1 MTATQN
7 DTGCPRVVLELR
19 PAFEGFAGIPQE
31 TRLLFRGLRMLKSMN
46 TSGML
51 QMSLRVLSKGT
62 AQQRGGIFGK
72 GRELSEPRRI
82 NRYSRVVISAS
93 EQPFGSVSARL
104 VAYFERRQLS
114 TVLSFRSLIGRSS
127 VKLTVFRAKYF
138 EDFIWRTLFSNT
150 LPASDFSLVTESD
163 QLICSVPWHSMHMVG
178 LNTNLVFGEARYA
191 RLDTKG
197 IDIFISQ
204 TPYPAVLHRST
215 ALVVRYHDAL
225 PLLMP
230 HTIPDKSLHQATHYH
245 ALTSNVKSGAYFACV
260 SEATRRDLLKIYPKI
275 GERAVTIHNMVS
287 HHYFQEEAA
296 PDRIPGIIRSRLY
309 AFDPDAKKRGL
320 EPKFLSIA
328 EQERF
333 YKKALAKTPI
343 KYLLAVSTIEPRKNH
358 LRLLAAWESL
368 KTEHDQDLKLVVVGT
383 LGWNY
388 DDIIKGFKTWIERG
402 ELFLLNK
409 VPSPDLR
416 VLYRNAAATVC
427 PSLGEGFDF
436 SGVESMRSGG
446 VVIASDIAVHRE
458 IYDGAA
464 DYFDP
469 YSTTSLVGALTRT
482 LYAAD
487 ADEVQVRL
495 RALGREVAARYEPE
509 KILPQWDRF
518 LARVL
523 QERRSKLPSSV
534 LDTSKTAEERA

>member
-1 MTATQN
+1 MKAQKGTSPPT
-7 DTGCPRVVLELR
+7 VVLELR

-31 TRLLFRGLRMLKSMN
+31 TRLLFRGLRMLKSLH

-51 QMSLRVLSKGT
+51 QMSLRVLSRGT
-62 AQQRGGIFGK
+62 PQPRRRIFVK
-72 GRELSEPRRI
+72 PLELSEPRKI

-93 EQPFGSVSARL
+93 ERPFGSVTSRL

-114 TVLSFRSLIGRSS
+114 TVLSLRSLIGRGS
-127 VKLTVFRAKYF
+127 VKLTVFRTKYF

-150 LPASDFSLVTESD
+150 LPASDFSLVTEAD
-163 QLICSVPWHSMHMVG
+163 QLICSVPWHSMQMVG
-178 LNTNLVFGEARYA
+178 LNTNLLFGEARYA

-197 IDIFISQ
+197 IDIFIAQ

-230 HTIPDKSLHQATHYH
+230 HTIPDKSVHQATHYH
-245 ALTSNVKSGAYFACV
+245 ALSSNVKSGAYFACV
-260 SEATRRDLLKIYPKI
+260 SEATRRDLLKIYPGI

-287 HHYFQEEAA
+287 HHYFQEECA
-296 PDRIPGIIRSRLY
+296 PDRVPGIIRSRLY
-309 AFDPDAKKRGL
+309 SFDPDAKKRGL
-320 EPKFLSIA
+320 EPKFLSIS

-343 KYLLAVSTIEPRKNH
+343 RYLLAVSTIEPRKNH
-358 LRLLAAWESL
+358 LRLLAAWEAL
-368 KTEHDQDLKLVVVGT
+368 KTGQEPDLKLVIVGT

-388 DDIIKGFKTWIERG
+388 DDVIKGFKTWMERG

-409 VPSPDLR
+409 VPAPDLR

-469 YSTTSLVGALTRT
+469 YSTKSLLAALDRT

-487 ADEVQVRL
+487 AEDVQARL
-495 RALGREVAARYEPE
+495 RTIGQEVAARYEPD

-523 QERRSKLPSSV
+523 QERRSTRPSSA
-534 LDTSKTAEERA
+534 LNAAEDRA